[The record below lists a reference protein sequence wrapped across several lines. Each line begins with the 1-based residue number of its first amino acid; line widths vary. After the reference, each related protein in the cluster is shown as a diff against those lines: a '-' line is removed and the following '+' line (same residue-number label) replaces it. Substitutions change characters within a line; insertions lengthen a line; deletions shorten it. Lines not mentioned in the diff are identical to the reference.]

1 MGSSL
6 PLMCHEGSPVSLQPA
21 IYYQANAV
29 CQILNF
35 QRCHLSK
42 SHVYPLCTH
51 AEKEF
56 SLIKI
61 LTLITPPVHQPFYY
75 QVQIKIR
82 RTTSIHTA
90 Y

>member
-35 QRCHLSK
+35 K
-42 SHVYPLCTH
+42 GAIYPNHMCIPFAPML
-51 AEKEF
+51 KRISPDQNF
-56 SLIKI
+56 NLDY
-61 LTLITPPVHQPFYY
+61 PPSASALLLPSPNF
-75 QVQIKIR
+75 
-82 RTTSIHTA
+82 
-90 Y
+90 